1 MIPKTTK
8 FDPAEFLSKQ
18 TDQTELVAD
27 AFASGDPQYIK
38 LALNTAA
45 RAQSMTETAKAAG
58 VSQQALYKALGKNG
72 DPKLSI
78 LTKITK
84 AMGIDIRAALS
95 A

>member
-1 MIPKTTK
+1 MTPKTSK
-8 FDPAEFLSKQ
+8 FDPAEFLPNQ
-18 TDQTELVAD
+18 ADQTELVAD

-38 LALNTAA
+38 LALNTVA

-58 VSQQALYKALGKNG
+58 ISQQALYKALGENG
-72 DPKLSI
+72 DPKLST

>member
-8 FDPAEFLSKQ
+8 FDPTEFLSNQ

-27 AFASGDPQYIK
+27 TFAAGDPEYIK
-38 LALNTAA
+38 LTLNTVAS
-45 RAQSMTETAKAAG
+45 AQSMTETAKAAG
-58 VSQQALYKALGKNG
+58 VSRQALYKALGENG
-72 DPKLSI
+72 DPKLST